1 VLDADRWPWVRFIG
15 PVLIAAGGLLAAV
28 GSWLNWFRIRRRL
41 PGTPVEDVLS
51 RGFANIDGKLTFV
64 FAVIAV
70 AAGVLILYFSTRRSY
85 LWLGVVAVIAG
96 LWIAGLSSF
105 DAATPHDRYVDAA
118 AAVATEQG
126 VPKEQAVTFFRQLVD
141 TGVVTIRLQLGIYLV
156 IAGGGAVILGAVA
169 SVLTRLGRQE
179 PEPAPEE
186 SVEPEDEYE
195 FVPDEAESV
204 YEAE

>member
-1 VLDADRWPWVRFIG
+1 MLDADRWPWVRFVA
-15 PVLIAAGGLLAAV
+15 PVVITAGGLLAAV

-41 PGTPVEDVLS
+41 PGTPAEEVLS
-51 RGFANIDGKLTFV
+51 RGFANIDGKLTFI

-85 LWLGVVAVIAG
+85 LWLGVVALIAG
-96 LWIAGLSSF
+96 LWIAGLSTF
-105 DAATPHDRYVDAA
+105 DAATPQDRYVDAA

-141 TGVVTIRLQLGIYLV
+141 AGVVTINLQLGIFLV
-156 IAGGGAVILGAVA
+156 VAGGAVVILGSVA
-169 SVLTRLGRQE
+169 SLLTRLAGQE
-179 PEPAPEE
+179 PEPQPEE
-186 SVEPEDEYE
+186 PEEYE
-195 FVPDEAESV
+195 YLPDEAESV

>member
-1 VLDADRWPWVRFIG
+1 MLDADRWPWVRFVG
-15 PVLIAAGGLLAAV
+15 PALITTGGLLAAV

-41 PGTPVEDVLS
+41 PGTPVEDILS
-51 RGFANIDGKLTFV
+51 RGFANIDGKLTFA

-85 LWLGVVAVIAG
+85 LWLGVVALFAS
-96 LWIAGLSSF
+96 LWITGLSAF
-105 DAATPHDRYVDAA
+105 DAATPQDRYVDAA

-156 IAGGGAVILGAVA
+156 VVGGAVAILGSVV
-169 SVLTRLGRQE
+169 SVLTRPGVEE
-179 PEPAPEE
+179 PEAAAEESEDLEPLPEE
-186 SVEPEDEYE
+186 TESV
-195 FVPDEAESV
+195 VEAE
-204 YEAE
+204 